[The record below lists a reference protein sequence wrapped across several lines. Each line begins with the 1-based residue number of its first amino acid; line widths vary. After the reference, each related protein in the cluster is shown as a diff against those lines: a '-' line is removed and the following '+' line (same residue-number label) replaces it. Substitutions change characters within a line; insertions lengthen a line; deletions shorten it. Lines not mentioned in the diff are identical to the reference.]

1 MKIHNETYV
10 NSNLRAAWTVIE
22 LIFVII
28 IIGILASIAI
38 TKLSTTRDDAKL
50 SATVSNMHICI
61 TDASAHYVATHR
73 DYTQADHP
81 YSCDE
86 NNTVCYDIIYSIN
99 GEDFNVTTDSTGTDS
114 AGVTHLYCADIEN
127 VGGHLAKSYDFG
139 GQTIKR

>member
-1 MKIHNETYV
+1 MHMNTKI
-10 NSNLRAAWTVIE
+10 RAAWTVIE

-28 IIGILASIAI
+28 IIGILAAIAI
-38 TKLSTTRDDAKL
+38 KKLSTTRDDAKL

-61 TDASAHYVATHR
+61 NDAQNNYMATHN